1 MVWIARFKV
10 VIKMIYCHEPDDDE
24 DTDLDELI
32 GTISN
37 SQENIENEL
46 DDLHLQVDKL
56 TTKISQLTTALLEV
70 ATEVARI
77 EGKAVGVL
85 FTLPTEGEK

>member
-1 MVWIARFKV
+1 
-10 VIKMIYCHEPDDDE
+10 MIYCHEPDDDE
-24 DTDLDELI
+24 DTDLDKLI

-46 DDLHLQVDKL
+46 DAMLTQVDFL
-56 TTKISQLTTALLEV
+56 TSKILELTTALLEV

-77 EGKAVGVL
+77 ENKAVGVL